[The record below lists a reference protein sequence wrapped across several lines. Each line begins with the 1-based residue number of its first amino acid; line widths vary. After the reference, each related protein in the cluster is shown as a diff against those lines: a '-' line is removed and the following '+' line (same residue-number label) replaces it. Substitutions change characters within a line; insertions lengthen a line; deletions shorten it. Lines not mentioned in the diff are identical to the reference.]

1 MARITDVESWLDQIR
16 PKSTIDVYSLYRAII
31 DQENLGRFHCLKND
45 AQLFLRTDK
54 MDEVLMLVSDEAV
67 EECLSTLRRRF
78 NIEGDIRGW
87 YITRRAMERYHE

>member
-1 MARITDVESWLDQIR
+1 MATITDFESWLDRIR
-16 PKSTIDVYSLYRAII
+16 PKSTADVYSLYRAII

-54 MDEVLMLVSDEAV
+54 TDEVLMLASDEAV
-67 EECLSTLRRRF
+67 KESLSTLRRRF
-78 NIEGDIRGW
+78 SIEGDIRGW